1 MIRVQPT
8 DEPPTFDEKCR
19 KPGQAWLEK
28 NPSADRPYPYWN
40 EFDEDLRKAF
50 HGRCA
55 YLGLYIARGTCDHFE
70 SFKGAGGRTLA
81 YEWSNYRYCDS
92 RVNNAKKPAW
102 DGRLVDPFNVDDSW
116 FEVLLPSCEFQVHED
131 KIPQEPPELLANVRF
146 TVEKLG
152 LKEDWATRL
161 RLEWYQLYQANE
173 LTWEA
178 LNRFAP
184 MVARAVQPDPS
195 AL

>member
-8 DEPPTFDEKCR
+8 DEPPTFDEKC
-19 KPGQAWLEK
+19 
-28 NPSADRPYPYWN
+28 
-40 EFDEDLRKAF
+40 
-50 HGRCA
+50 
-55 YLGLYIARGTCDHFE
+55 
-70 SFKGAGGRTLA
+70 
-81 YEWSNYRYCDS
+81 
-92 RVNNAKKPAW
+92 
-102 DGRLVDPFNVDDSW
+102 
-116 FEVLLPSCEFQVHED
+116 QVHED

-161 RLEWYQLYQANE
+161 RSEWYQLYQANE

-184 MVARAVQPDPS
+184 MVARA
-195 AL
+195 AKARET